1 MLLGKKRSGLG
12 ELAGPELLLLGGLD
26 GEESNDDGTLNGEL
40 NNKDDFVG
48 LAYEA
53 VGREGDVDAGLGLA
67 TDLGL
72 ILAVPMAL
80 DRVNGRVLDDL
91 NINHVSKI
99 LVPKT
104 QQQYILVFLNCFQRR
119 CRVSQLRKV
128 SGSF

>member
-91 NINHVSKI
+91 SSLI
-99 LVPKT
+99 
-104 QQQYILVFLNCFQRR
+104 VFKED
-119 CRVSQLRKV
+119 V
-128 SGSF
+128 G